1 MYSLDTPN
9 FLLRYPD
16 SSFTESLQVDVL
28 LGPTLLTALLDTGFR
43 KVPGNSWEYHTLL
56 PCPLGTF
63 SNSEEDQGCTECS
76 PGISTRLSR
85 FMAS

>member
-9 FLLRYPD
+9 LLLRYPD
-16 SSFTESLQVDVL
+16 SSITESIQFDRDS
-28 LGPTLLTALLDTGFR
+28 GSTLLKALLDTGFR

-76 PGISTRLSR
+76 PGI
-85 FMAS
+85 